1 MYSKRQETNK
11 KSASRNIRFIQAA
24 LSVVRS
30 TKLSLYSGKYSK
42 KIFTQ
47 HQLLTLVLFR
57 DFRNQ
62 HYREFIED
70 VGDMERV
77 QEILGLPV
85 IPHFTTLQKFLCRI
99 KSLYLRLTFKKT
111 VNLFYSTDEVIP
123 ITAIDSSGFTSG
135 YCSHYFSERTGK
147 IRKHFLK
154 TSISVDTEQQVI
166 TGFVAS
172 NSRVHD
178 TRHAVKLLRQC
189 HSIRKSDCY
198 VMDRGYDS
206 EAIHRL
212 IRQDLHANSVIPIR
226 SWNNEIISGIY
237 RQEMAHRFNDVVY
250 PRRQLVEN
258 KFSVLKRKFNGDL
271 KARKFLIQMKEI
283 AGKVIVCNIHRFL
296 QFLMREVFYRAN
308 MEQFAI
314 LGDELRNPLT
324 VIIGLADLIEDAS
337 LAQKVIA
344 NAREI
349 DSIITKIDHGWIE
362 SEKVREFMKK
372 YYDIGIRGT
381 HELVARA
388 IHEEDVA
395 RQAALG
401 IPSDTNPSLLPW
413 NQLPPALRE
422 TTLQQAEDIAKKL
435 LLINCGIGIAIKDV
449 KPVFT
454 FTDEEVE
461 QLAEEEHNRWMKEK
475 GGRSWTHGLTRLDP
489 DHVHNGL
496 VPWNGL
502 TEAEKEKDRHAIRAL
517 PAILAKVHLK
527 VFRLRLS
534 EG

>member
-1 MYSKRQETNK
+1 MDTMTPKIPKIQQVLLDSLPALIFMVDTTGTLLWANESFQEYVKKPGSSVPKKHISDFFSGSEYGGATEYAEVIATGKPKRGIVQPVTLP
-11 KSASRNIRFIQAA
+11 SSGTRT
-24 LSVVRS
+24 L
-30 TKLSLYSGKYSK
+30 KLDY
-42 KIFTQ
+42 
-47 HQLLTLVLFR
+47 
-57 DFRNQ
+57 
-62 HYREFIED
+62 
-70 VGDMERV
+70 
-77 QEILGLPV
+77 LPV
-85 IPHFTTLQKFLCRI
+85 TSDSGEI
-99 KSLYLRLTFKKT
+99 
-111 VNLFYSTDEVIP
+111 DGVI
-123 ITAIDSSGFTSG
+123 GFG
-135 YCSHYFSERTGK
+135 LD
-147 IRKHFLK
+147 I
-154 TSISVDTEQQVI
+154 TEQVQ
-166 TGFVAS
+166 
-172 NSRVHD
+172 
-178 TRHAVKLLRQC
+178 
-189 HSIRKSDCY
+189 
-198 VMDRGYDS
+198 
-206 EAIHRL
+206 
-212 IRQDLHANSVIPIR
+212 
-226 SWNNEIISGIY
+226 
-237 RQEMAHRFNDVVY
+237 
-250 PRRQLVEN
+250 
-258 KFSVLKRKFNGDL
+258 
-271 KARKFLIQMKEI
+271 
-283 AGKVIVCNIHRFL
+283 
-296 QFLMREVFYRAN
+296 MREIKQHVYQQLEKN

-314 LGDELRNPLT
+314 LGDQLRNPLT